1 MKKVALI
8 SSFCDTQEKIDIL
21 KRNIFSVKSMNIDV
35 ILISPF
41 YMDKDV
47 VDMCD
52 YFFVTKDNPVL
63 DWPEKAMYMW
73 KILFKD
79 EQKIKITTTY
89 SDYGFAG
96 LTQVKQLSE
105 IALNLEYER
114 FYHMIYDL
122 KIDENVISGLNSNE
136 SNSIYPSKRG
146 ETIWDVGLHFMI
158 FDRENLKNFIS
169 KITKEN
175 YLMALGTD
183 AFGWLHRNQKDLN
196 YKIEKTP
203 VEDEIYYYQEH
214 DFFNYSEIPN
224 VKFFIEKNDETLAPI
239 KLLFYDVK
247 GELNIQI
254 RIDDNLQE
262 YQIRN
267 LDIVDLNFNKF
278 NPKNVFLIHNL
289 NEYEITSKV
298 NKIKHNTLTL
308 I

>member
-8 SSFCDTQEKIDIL
+8 STFCDTQEKIDIL

-158 FDRENLKNFIS
+158 FDRENLKN
-169 KITKEN
+169 TC
-175 YLMALGTD
+175 
-183 AFGWLHRNQKDLN
+183 
-196 YKIEKTP
+196 
-203 VEDEIYYYQEH
+203 
-214 DFFNYSEIPN
+214 
-224 VKFFIEKNDETLAPI
+224 
-239 KLLFYDVK
+239 
-247 GELNIQI
+247 
-254 RIDDNLQE
+254 
-262 YQIRN
+262 
-267 LDIVDLNFNKF
+267 
-278 NPKNVFLIHNL
+278 
-289 NEYEITSKV
+289 
-298 NKIKHNTLTL
+298 
-308 I
+308 